1 MTKRFLQLALAALLA
16 FSLAGCSTAPPS
28 SPGSTDTHEKPAW
41 AIYWYLCGSDLESW
55 HGCASADLEE
65 MLAVTLPDNVQVV
78 IQTGGAL
85 QWSREDIPSDRIGRY
100 LYDSEGFHMLEDQ
113 PQANMGDP
121 STLASF
127 LEFCS
132 TNYPAEHTMVLFW
145 NHGGGSVTGA
155 EFDANHYFDALT
167 LDEFHTA
174 FSRVFPLDPHNPPI
188 DIIGFDACLMA
199 TIDTA
204 STFRDVGRYLV
215 ASEELEPGNGW
226 YYTGWAQALA
236 DDPSMDAA
244 QLGRTICDAYL
255 DGCKLAE
262 TDDDITL
269 SLTDLSKIDALL
281 EAYNALG
288 TQALMKTIDD
298 PLFYTSFCRGAVEAE
313 SYGGNTQEQGYTN
326 MVDLGHLV
334 RNNEYLLPE
343 SAWDVLKSLDE
354 CVIYHVNGPYRS
366 EATGLSCYHSY
377 SGDLDNFVDY
387 SGVGCSEAFKY
398 LYGYGLS
405 GNVSK
410 AGLEYAKA
418 HGGADAQ
425 MPGQESRFDLSVLEN
440 AEIFV
445 DDMGNAELY
454 VGQPAADAIISAQ
467 SILVLFDGDRMLNL
481 GWSDTSS
488 EDFELGLFAD
498 VIDGYWP
505 SIDRNLVH
513 TEVVCQADGYT
524 IYSVPVLLNEEQC
537 NLRVIYDETT
547 QEYTVLG
554 ARKGLTDEGMA
565 DKNLIKLKQGDC
577 LTFLYQQRGLEEDGG
592 FHYALGE
599 TITVTAETMFYET
612 PLPPGEYGLMFKLF
626 DAKNTS
632 VLSEVLRFD
641 MDEYYIYFY

>member
-1 MTKRFLQLALAALLA
+1 MSKRLLYLVITALLV
-16 FSLAGCSTAPPS
+16 FSLAGCSTDPPS
-28 SPGSTDTHEKPAW
+28 APGSTDTSEMPSW

-55 HGCASADLEE
+55 HCCASADLEE
-65 MLAVTLPDNVQVV
+65 MLAVTLPDNVQIV

-85 QWSREDIPSDRIGRY
+85 QWSRDDIRPDRIGRY
-100 LYDSEGFHMLEDQ
+100 LYDSEGLHMLEDQ
-113 PQANMGDP
+113 PQSNMGDT
-121 STLASF
+121 STLTSF

-155 EFDANHYFDALT
+155 EFDANHHFDALT

-174 FSRVFPLDPHNPPI
+174 FSRVFTLDSQSPPI

-236 DDPSMDAA
+236 ENPSMDAA
-244 QLGRTICDAYL
+244 QLGQTICDAYL
-255 DGCKLAE
+255 DGCRLAG
-262 TDDDITL
+262 TDEDITL
-269 SLTDLSKIDALL
+269 SVTDLSKIAPLL
-281 EAYNALG
+281 ESYNTLG

-298 PLFYTSFCRGAVEAE
+298 PRFYTSFSRGAVEAE

-334 RNNEYLLPE
+334 RNNEHLLPE
-343 SAWDVLKSLDE
+343 SAWNVLKALDE
-354 CVIYHVNGPYRS
+354 CVIYQVNGPYRS

-387 SGVGCSEAFKY
+387 TDVGCSEAFKY

-405 GNVSK
+405 GKVSS

-418 HGGADAQ
+418 HGGTDSQ
-425 MPGQESRFDLSVLEN
+425 TPESMFDLSVLEN

-445 DDMGNAELY
+445 DDIGNAELY
-454 VGQPAADAIISAQ
+454 VGEAAADAIVSAQ

-488 EDFELGLFAD
+488 KDFELGLFTD

-505 SIDRNLVH
+505 SIDGNLVH

-547 QEYTVLG
+547 QGYTVLG
-554 ARKGLTDEGMA
+554 ARKGLTSEGMA
-565 DKNLIKLKQGDC
+565 DKNLIRLKQGDC
-577 LTFLYQQRGLEEDGG
+577 LTFLYQQRGLEESGG

-599 TITVTAETMFYET
+599 TITVTPETMFYEA

-641 MDEYYIYFY
+641 MDEYYLYFY